1 MIRLPKV
8 TEVRARLFKS
18 AGWLLARQAIT
29 IFNSLV
35 LGIVL
40 ARHLGPENFGVLNY
54 AISLVV
60 MVMPLTT
67 LGMRNLALREYAS
80 RPDDAERILGTIT
93 AMRLGGTLAAL
104 AVIYVVSTRFP
115 IEHENIALLCLLLG
129 VALLFQIF
137 DTIKEQ
143 FIALQNPWIF
153 VIVEVCVLLTF
164 TLLKLVLVLLEASV
178 DAFIIAAAGEIV
190 AQGMAA
196 GLAYYMRTG
205 NPPRLRVDRGLM
217 RSYAG
222 SALPLVLGSISTVIY
237 LKVDI
242 LFLANMVGKEATG
255 QYAVATR
262 LSEAWYILPSTL
274 AMAAFPRMMEL
285 RSTAPEH
292 YRRRMQEAMDA
303 FAAFGTLIALTSF
316 FWAAPLIGLL
326 FGPEYLP
333 ATALLQIQVWVGV
346 VFATRQLIHK
356 YLLAE
361 GMYWG
366 SALINLTGAVSNVT
380 LNLMLIPRFGA
391 EGAAWATLISYTLAP
406 LLLAP
411 LIPSLRPVAKMQIR
425 SILWFSRGLSV
436 FRHDRGDT

>member
-8 TEVRARLFKS
+8 AEARARFFKS
-18 AGWLLARQAIT
+18 AGWLLARQVTT

-54 AISLVV
+54 TISLVV

-67 LGMRNLALREYAS
+67 LGMRNLALREYAT
-80 RPDDAERILGTIT
+80 RPEDAERILGTIT

-115 IEHENIALLCLLLG
+115 IEHDNIALLCMLLG

-143 FIALQNPWIF
+143 FIALQNPRIF

-164 TLLKLVLVLLEASV
+164 TLLKMLLVLLDASV
-178 DAFIIAAAGEIV
+178 DAFIIAAGGEIV
-190 AQGMAA
+190 TQGIAA
-196 GLAYYMRTG
+196 GLAYYIRTG
-205 NPPRLRVDRGLM
+205 KSPRLRVDRGLM

-292 YRRRMQEAMDA
+292 YRRRIQEAMDA

-356 YLLAE
+356 YLLAD
-361 GMYWG
+361 GLYWS
-366 SALINLTGAVSNVT
+366 SALINLTGAVSNVA
-380 LNLMLIPRFGA
+380 LNLLLIPRFGA

-411 LIPSLRPVAKMQIR
+411 LVPSLRPVAKMQIR
-425 SILWFSRGLSV
+425 SILWFRRGLAV
-436 FRHDRGDT
+436 LRHDRGDI

>member
-1 MIRLPKV
+1 MIRLPKLS
-8 TEVRARLFKS
+8 EVRARLLKS
-18 AGWLLARQAIT
+18 AGWLMARQIIT

-60 MVMPLTT
+60 IVMPLTT
-67 LGMRNLALREYAS
+67 LGMRNLALREYAT
-80 RPDDAERILGTIT
+80 RPEDTERILGTIT
-93 AMRLGGTLAAL
+93 AMRFGGTLAAL
-104 AVIYVVSTRFP
+104 AVMYIISTRFP
-115 IEHENIALLCLLLG
+115 IEHDNIVLLCMLLG
-129 VALLFQIF
+129 VALLFQTV

-143 FIALQNPWIF
+143 FIALQNPRIF

-164 TLLKLVLVLLEASV
+164 TLLKLLMVLMDSPV
-178 DAFIIAAAGEIV
+178 DAFIIAAGGEIV
-190 AQGMAA
+190 AQGIAT

-205 NPPRLRVDRGLM
+205 KPPRLRVDRGLM

-222 SALPLVLGSISTVIY
+222 SALPLLLGSISTVIY

-274 AMAAFPRMMEL
+274 AVAAFPRMMEL
-285 RSTAPEH
+285 RSVAPEH
-292 YRRRMQEAMDA
+292 YQRRMQEAMDT
-303 FAAFGTLIALTSF
+303 FAAFGTLIAFTSF
-316 FWAAPLIGLL
+316 FWAAPLIRLL
-326 FGPEYLP
+326 FGSEYLP
-333 ATALLQIQVWVGV
+333 ATSLLQIQVWVGV

-361 GMYWG
+361 GLYWS
-366 SALINLTGAVSNVT
+366 SALINLTGAVSNVI

-411 LIPSLRPVAKMQIR
+411 LIPSLRPVAKMQFR
-425 SILWFSRGLSV
+425 SILWFRRGLALL
-436 FRHDRGDT
+436 RRDRGDV

>member
-8 TEVRARLFKS
+8 TEVRSRLLKS
-18 AGWLLARQAIT
+18 ASWLLARQIIT
-29 IFNSLV
+29 TFNSLV

-40 ARHLGPENFGVLNY
+40 ARHLGPEDFGVLNY
-54 AISLVV
+54 AISLVM

-93 AMRLGGTLAAL
+93 LMRLGGTLAAL

-115 IEHENIALLCLLLG
+115 IEHNNIALLCMLLG

-143 FIALQNPWIF
+143 FIALQNPRIF

-164 TLLKLVLVLLEASV
+164 SLVKLFLVLVDATV
-178 DAFIIAAAGEIV
+178 DAFIITAGGEIV
-190 AQGMAA
+190 AQGIAA
-196 GLAYYMRTG
+196 GLAYYLRTG
-205 NPPRLRVDRGLM
+205 IPPRLRVDRGLM

-222 SALPLVLGSISTVIY
+222 SALPLLLGSISTVIY

-255 QYAVATR
+255 HYAVATR

-274 AMAAFPRMMEL
+274 ALAAFPRMMEL
-285 RSTAPEH
+285 RSAAPEH
-292 YRRRMQEAMDA
+292 FRRRMQEAMDV

-346 VFATRQLIHK
+346 VFATRQIIHK

-361 GMYWG
+361 GLYWA

-380 LNLMLIPRFGA
+380 LNLVLIPRYGA

-411 LIPSLRPVAKMQIR
+411 LMPSLRSVATMQIR
-425 SILWFSRGLSV
+425 SILWFRRGFSV
-436 FRHDRGDT
+436 LRRDRGDS